1 MHHGGIK
8 RCAKDRSSLFFMAV
22 VSLVVSFTV
31 TIGDIVGT
39 WSGWAAIGRSL
50 VQVTFAWEGV
60 AGIVLVRDI
69 RTGPEGTRDR
79 LTKWCRLL

>member
-8 RCAKDRSSLFFMAV
+8 GRANDRSSLFFTAV

-39 WSGWAAIGRSL
+39 WSVWAAIGRSL

-60 AGIVLVRDI
+60 AGIVLVRDS